1 MPGEAVVIVLA
12 AGSGNWHTQS
22 IQFLRLVVLCS
33 AVKQRLVYRTRA
45 RAVGVTDCR
54 INDTDA
60 SLCIRL
66 HEHVSRVRVCPASA
80 VSELLTVLKWRTLS
94 MLNKKLEMRRIEPL

>member
-1 MPGEAVVIVLA
+1 MPAEAVGIVLA
-12 AGSGNWHTQS
+12 AGSGNWRTQS
-22 IQFLRLVVLCS
+22 VQFLQLVVL

-60 SLCIRL
+60 SLRIR
-66 HEHVSRVRVCPASA
+66 
-80 VSELLTVLKWRTLS
+80 
-94 MLNKKLEMRRIEPL
+94 